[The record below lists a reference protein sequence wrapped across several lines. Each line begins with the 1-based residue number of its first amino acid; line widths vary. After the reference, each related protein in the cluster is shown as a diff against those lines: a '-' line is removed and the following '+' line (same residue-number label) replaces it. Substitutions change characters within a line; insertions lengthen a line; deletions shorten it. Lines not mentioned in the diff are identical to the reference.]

1 MGQCR
6 RMSDGTGY
14 VIDERAVAGSN
25 EQGDTASTRVTI
37 DAASGCEQLEQRIVR
52 FGPGRSRP
60 RRSDDR
66 QEVIYVAAGRGR
78 LDVAGTHHELEADL
92 GVFVAAGEEYT
103 VENTGDSE
111 LVLVSVSAP
120 QLGTPFD
127 NGRRT
132 VHWDERP
139 SLPASPNRE
148 FRFLVDYDLG
158 CRDITQFIGVIP
170 PGRAPMHSHTY
181 DEVIYVVEGDGI
193 LHLGGGDTPIA
204 RGSCIH
210 LPPLVDHCLENT
222 GGDAM
227 RVLGVFHP
235 AGDPASR
242 APMSAE

>member
-1 MGQCR
+1 
-6 RMSDGTGY
+6 MSGGTGY
-14 VIDERAVAGSN
+14 VVAEYAIPGSS

-37 DAASGCEQLEQRIVR
+37 DATSGCKQLEQRIVR
-52 FGPGRSRP
+52 FGSGVSQP
-60 RRSDDR
+60 RRSADR

-78 LDVAGTHHELEADL
+78 LVIGSSSHDVAPDM
-92 GVFVAAGEEYT
+92 GVYVAAGEEYT
-103 VENTGDSE
+103 VENTGDEE
-111 LVLVSVSAP
+111 LLFVIVSAP
-120 QLGTPFD
+120 QAGAPSV

-132 VHWDERP
+132 VRWDERP

-158 CRDITQFIGVIP
+158 CQDVTQFVGVIP

-181 DEVIYVVEGDGI
+181 DEVIYVVEGDGV
-193 LHLGGGDTPIA
+193 LHLGGRDTPIA

-210 LPPLVDHCLENT
+210 LPPLVEHCLENT
-222 GGDAM
+222 GNEPM

-242 APMSAE
+242 ASVEE

>member
-1 MGQCR
+1 
-6 RMSDGTGY
+6 MSDRTGY
-14 VIDERAVAGSN
+14 VIDEQAVAGSS

-37 DAASGCEQLEQRIVR
+37 DAASGCDQLEQRIVR

-60 RRSDDR
+60 RRSDER
-66 QEVIYVAAGRGR
+66 QEVIYVASGDGR
-78 LDVAGTHHELEADL
+78 LEIEGTVHELEPDM

-103 VENTGDSE
+103 VENTGNKE

-120 QLGTPFD
+120 QEGEPSR

-132 VHWDERP
+132 VRWDERP

-158 CRDITQFIGVIP
+158 CRDVTQFVGVIP

-181 DEVIYVVEGDGI
+181 DEVIYVVEGNGV
-193 LHLGGGDTPIA
+193 LHLGGRDTPIA

-210 LPPLVDHCLENT
+210 LPPYVEHCLENT
-222 GGDAM
+222 GDRAM

-242 APMSAE
+242 ANDPEG